1 MCQNADWAAL
11 PPPLDLHFDTPSST
25 YIGNDCVLVGVQ
37 LLPFFLF
44 FVGDV
49 NKNL

>member
-37 LLPFFLF
+37 LLPFFF
-44 FVGDV
+44 FFFGVV